1 MKQDANSSSATA
13 VKADPEA
20 HIAQAPAFSAWIK
33 IDETRVLSPAP
44 PPVWTRYIDSRLKQ
58 FCTR

>member
-1 MKQDANSSSATA
+1 MQRDINNPSSSA
-13 VKADPEA
+13 VKTNPEA
-20 HIAQAPAFSAWIK
+20 RVPEVSAQPTWGK
-33 IDETRVLSPAP
+33 DEEHRVLSPAP